1 MFEQLTSQMDFMSSA
16 LQLRA
21 QRQQL
26 IATNI
31 ANADTPGFIARDFDF
46 AKALRSA
53 TAGQPAGA
61 VLGQGVQTASLTLPT
76 SGGGPLAGDDPRHL
90 HTLTSTQG
98 VTDQTQLGYSV
109 QTQPSLDGNSVD
121 MDQQRANFVDNAVRY
136 ESTLR
141 FINSHV
147 KMMLSAIQGQ

>member
-16 LQLRA
+16 LKLRA

-26 IATNI
+26 IAGNI

-53 TAGQPAGA
+53 TAGQPASA
-61 VLGQGVQTASLTLPT
+61 ALNGVRTASLAMP
-76 SGGGPLAGDDPRHL
+76 SGSGGPLAGDDPRHL
-90 HTLTSTQG
+90 HTISSTQG
-98 VTDQTQLGYSV
+98 VNDQTRVGYSV
-109 QTQPSLDGNSVD
+109 QTEPSADGNSVD
-121 MDQQRANFVDNAVRY
+121 MDQQRANFVDNAIRY

-147 KMMLSAIQGQ
+147 KTMMSAIQGQ